1 MTHKGSEQND
11 VYERSLAP
19 CVTRPIFCFEEL
31 VIRHHKGNEHLKR
44 KGMNTHIDVGVE
56 ELVCGP
62 TRYLCICM
70 IVRVHAPA
78 FVCAR
83 MFA

>member
-1 MTHKGSEQND
+1 M
-11 VYERSLAP
+11 
-19 CVTRPIFCFEEL
+19 
-31 VIRHHKGNEHLKR
+31 RHHKGNEHLKR